1 MTSQRLNI
9 LILGKDP
16 SLLCANDGRVHMGD
30 ARMRHAFYAQRLAAR
45 YPGSELRILTYAPS
59 DSGQNCDAS
68 SPGLKLWGTASV
80 RRALFLPDLL
90 RCLPRVLGDGW
101 RPDVV
106 TAQTPWEE
114 GVVAWLLARAVGA
127 SFIPQLHFDL
137 FSPNWLAEDPLNFW
151 RRRIAKF
158 ILRRADR
165 VRVVSTR
172 LRQRVAAECGIP
184 RGCID
189 VAPVGVN
196 FIAAAGERRTFKKA
210 LSERIVDRP
219 MVLFVGRLCAQKNL
233 SLWINV
239 AKRVAKCVPE
249 AIFVIVGDGPYDTK
263 MRQLAAAAKLT
274 EHMLF
279 LGRQPY
285 TALPSIYAAADVF
298 LLTSD
303 YEGLPRVVL
312 EAQLAGV
319 PVVSTD
325 CVGPEDQIDDSRSG
339 RLLALGDDKG
349 LAAATVELLH
359 DPAYAAQL
367 GSAGRIHAE
376 RHFSLDALT
385 NRMIDVWAT
394 ARETA

>member
-1 MTSQRLNI
+1 MAIQRLNI

-16 SLLCANDGRVHMGD
+16 SLLCAGDGRVQMGD
-30 ARMRHAFYAQRLAAR
+30 ARMRHAYYAERLTAR
-45 YPGSELRILTYAPS
+45 YPGSELRVLTYAPS
-59 DSGQNCDAS
+59 GSGQMCDTS
-68 SPGLKLWGTASV
+68 SPSLKLWGTASL
-80 RRALFLPDLL
+80 RRVLFVPDLL
-90 RCLPRVLGDGW
+90 RRLPRVLGDGW

-114 GVVAWLLARAVGA
+114 GVVAWLLARATGA
-127 SFIPQLHFDL
+127 RFIPQLHFDL
-137 FSPNWLAEDPLNFW
+137 FSPNWLAEHPLNFW
-151 RRRIAKF
+151 RRQIAKF

-210 LSERIVDRP
+210 LSERIADRQT
-219 MVLFVGRLCAQKNL
+219 VLFVGRICAQKNL
-233 SLWINV
+233 SLWLNV

-249 AIFVIVGDGPYDTK
+249 AVFIIVGDGPYETK
-263 MRQLAAAAKLT
+263 MRQLATATKLG
-274 EHMLF
+274 ERMLF

-303 YEGLPRVVL
+303 YEGLPRVIL
-312 EAQLAGV
+312 EAQLAGI

-325 CVGPEDQIDDSRSG
+325 CVGPEDQIDDRRSG
-339 RLLALGDDKG
+339 RLLAPGDEKG
-349 LAAATVELLH
+349 LAAAIAEVLH
-359 DPAYAAQL
+359 DPIYAAQL
-367 GSAGRIHAE
+367 GSAGRTHAE
-376 RHFSLDALT
+376 RHFRLDALT
-385 NRMIDVWAT
+385 DRMIDVWA
-394 ARETA
+394 AALEAV